1 MLPNGEKA
9 CKIRQFCECAR
20 IVYS

>member
-1 MLPNGEKA
+1 MPNGEKA